1 MVLCG
6 HDPNKKHLIPKYDI
20 LFVRIKCEHLNMR
33 IVSSIIEQKKM
44 IKMNEVKNKPKTEG
58 KPVKDERIYIR
69 VSLIGKERWEKYT
82 NDKKFSSVSAMV
94 RFAVEEMIES
104 NFNRMTI
111 TQNPL
116 EQEKKELDEMKEM
129 HSELVEQLQD
139 KIDQLQELT
148 QLKIDEG
155 IKGRILRHLELHP
168 YTSEDLAYVL
178 QEPEHEI
185 LIILN
190 ELQKQK
196 IIKYNLDNTYEVI

>member
-1 MVLCG
+1 
-6 HDPNKKHLIPKYDI
+6 
-20 LFVRIKCEHLNMR
+20 
-33 IVSSIIEQKKM
+33 M
-44 IKMNEVKNKPKTEG
+44 IKMNEVKNNTETEG
-58 KPVKDERIYIR
+58 KPIKDERVYIR
-69 VSLIGKERWEKYT
+69 INSNEKIRWEKYVK
-82 NDKKFSSVSAMV
+82 DKKFSSVASMV